1 MVEIDAATGAVGVT
15 HQMAAHD
22 AEPALTAIAP
32 EVQPNLDDPA
42 ALAALVGYVNRC
54 FELREP
60 RRGVAALALRTTD
73 LDGDDVRLVFAGR
86 VTPGAATLSV
96 RSAIFCDLHLDQEN
110 QVNVRLAKVT
120 RTALFRP
127 GGEAQT
133 IDFSS

>member
-1 MVEIDAATGAVGVT
+1 MVEIDAATGSVVVT

-32 EVQPNLDDPA
+32 EVQPNLDDPD
-42 ALAALVGYVNRC
+42 ALAVLVAYVNRR
-54 FELREP
+54 FELR
-60 RRGVAALALRTTD
+60 GAGGSAATLALETTD

-86 VTPGAATLSV
+86 LTPPASTVSV
-96 RSAIFCDLHLDQEN
+96 RSTIFCDLHLDQEN
-110 QVNVRLAKVT
+110 QVNVRRAKVT

-133 IDFSS
+133 IDFP